1 MKTFTTTKL
10 VLVISGLLFVS
21 GSLFSQ
27 AITPPTGLRWDLADM
42 ETPGKIAA
50 ITSKDA
56 TEDFIFVTANSS
68 ELVIMDNPA
77 GTTDAGNTTAKCIRW
92 PKGPG
97 YAWST
102 FETLDKAKFI
112 DMSQWEVLSFDVRV
126 DGATLSEAQVN
137 LNSTTMELANKWVT
151 MSVGGVARPQGMW
164 YPVSVD
170 LTTLAKKPGVTS
182 FNNVQKITVFI
193 NQTRV
198 TDEDRY
204 VYVDNFRL
212 TRKAGTGLHDIKKQ
226 LFTIYPN
233 PTTSILNVDGVEGK
247 IEILNSLGQVVKT
260 NTEFDSKSIDVS
272 NLNNGY
278 YFVKTTLGT
287 QSFIK
292 K

>member
-1 MKTFTTTKL
+1 MKTFTTKL
-10 VLVISGLLFVS
+10 MLFICSLLFVS
-21 GSLFSQ
+21 GTVFSQ
-27 AITPPTGLRWDLADM
+27 AITPATGLRWDLADM

-56 TEDFIFVTANSS
+56 TEDFIFVTGNSS
-68 ELVIMDNPA
+68 ELVIMDNPS

-102 FETLDKAKFI
+102 FETVDKAKFV
-112 DMSQWEVLSFDVRV
+112 DMSQWEVFSFDVRV

-137 LNSTTMELANKWVT
+137 FNSATMELVNPKWVT

-164 YPVSVD
+164 YTVSVD
-170 LTTLAKKPGVTS
+170 LSTLVKKAGVAS
-182 FNNVQKITVFI
+182 LNNVQKVTIFI

-212 TRKAGTGLHDIKKQ
+212 TRRAETGLHDVKKQ
-226 LFTIYPN
+226 LFSIYPN
-233 PTTSILNVDGVEGK
+233 PTSSILNIDGVEGK

-260 NTEFDSKSIDVS
+260 NTEFNRKSIDVS
-272 NLNNGY
+272 NLHNGY
-278 YFVKTTLGT
+278 YFVKTALGT